1 MKSEIRKQLLGF
13 STPCIEYNEFNQK
26 EHYDLLRDAD
36 EFAAAA
42 SLYPDERSELLAHSL
57 HRYQQIINKA
67 VEVLEI
73 ETSYLLK
80 KRIAFN
86 FYTDIA
92 NLFGL
97 GTQAYTTESETP
109 YIGVSELSLQDIY
122 LLQLVILHEMQHAF
136 DFVFNDGL
144 NMGIAERELR
154 ARLSICNSLND
165 IHKQFNKLYKNAY
178 IDQAY
183 WYVILY
189 KSSSI
194 DLKLKEAYYD
204 LLERSAKN
212 ILSDDD
218 GLMFSP
224 LIIRVFG
231 KELEREN
238 VELKSNISYRVTKN
252 NGKLK
257 IEETERELSLE
268 DDELNEMEDIITSD
282 TETAQGEEPLSVRL
296 SKLTGENIPVGRG
309 NKVSLVKNKLVE
321 WHTYKKEFRNLK
333 KNASV
338 VITRNAE
345 SFSNITI
352 PNYSSVII
360 KKDTKKDETSEVAQK
375 TDDKPSQ
382 PKINKNLYRS
392 AEDNE
397 LVQLR
402 NLEVPNSSIDAGIG
416 EEVLLPNRPTY
427 TKKKQVEEY
436 EDPEDIAK
444 NVMSNLFQFVN
455 KQT

>member
-26 EHYDLLRDAD
+26 EHFDLLRDAD

-67 VEVLEI
+67 VDVLEL

-80 KRIAFN
+80 KRVAFN

-109 YIGVSELSLQDIY
+109 YIGISELSLQDIY
-122 LLQLVILHEMQHAF
+122 LLELILLHEMQHAF

-154 ARLSICNSLND
+154 ARITICNSLND

-183 WYVILY
+183 WFVILY
-189 KSSSI
+189 KSSSL
-194 DLKLKEAYYD
+194 DLKLKETYYD

-212 ILSDDD
+212 ILSDEE

-224 LIIRVFG
+224 LVIRVFG
-231 KELEREN
+231 RELEREN
-238 VELKSNISYRVTKN
+238 VELKSNVAYRVTKS

-257 IEETERELSLE
+257 IKETERELVVE
-268 DDELNEMEDIITSD
+268 DDELNEMEDVITSD
-282 TETAQGEEPLSVRL
+282 IETAQGDEPLSVRL
-296 SKLTGENIPVGRG
+296 SKLTGEIIPVGRG

-321 WHTYKKEFRNLK
+321 WHTYKKEFKNLK
-333 KNASV
+333 RNASV

-345 SFSNITI
+345 SFANITI

-360 KKDTKKDETSEVAQK
+360 KKNIEQEKVTESTETTEKKTSESQTKK
-375 TDDKPSQ
+375 
-382 PKINKNLYRS
+382 NFYRS

-397 LVQLR
+397 FAQLR
-402 NLEVPNSSIDAGIG
+402 SIEIPNSTIDAGLG

-427 TKKKQVEEY
+427 AKKKQVEEY
-436 EDPEDIAK
+436 EDSEDIAK
-444 NVMSNLFQFVN
+444 NVMSNLFEFVN
-455 KQT
+455 KQN